1 MLHLSRDLHF
11 SFPPLTVQGT
21 SDTVSMTHEEELFE
35 YCHGEGRSL
44 IVLGWIH
51 THPRH
56 TCFMSSVDMHT
67 HCGFQTMLP
76 EVRRLHQGGFGD
88 VPNEACV
95 QRSIYAVLFVHAHV

>member
-1 MLHLSRDLHF
+1 MLISPGFHIL
-11 SFPPLTVQGT
+11 FPNPSLTLQGT

-76 EVRRLHQGGFGD
+76 EVRTCCPKGGSC
-88 VPNEACV
+88 VSSKSLCTTEA
-95 QRSIYAVLFVHAHV
+95 

>member
-1 MLHLSRDLHF
+1 
-11 SFPPLTVQGT
+11 
-21 SDTVSMTHEEELFE
+21 MTHEEELFE

-76 EVRRLHQGGFGD
+76 EVRTWCQKGAVVYLTR
-88 VPNEACV
+88 ACV
-95 QRSIYAVLFVHAHV
+95 FTEAKVLRYAA